1 MLHHVGLELVFGLK
15 SQMGELLVSY
25 VLNSLRRK
33 LSQLQGGAHTTMSS
47 RHLRGRVLEEAI
59 VGIEHLFGQ

>member
-1 MLHHVGLELVFGLK
+1 
-15 SQMGELLVSY
+15 MGALLVSY

-33 LSQLQGGAHTTMSS
+33 LSQLQGGGHTTVTS

-59 VGIEHLFGQ
+59 VGVKHLFGQ